1 MYNLYQIAQ
10 SITFTYSRKKGV
22 ETVFDKMATIEK
34 KIKLSINYGKK
45 IKFSV
50 KKLFTKGLIIGLRQF
65 LAIENPLKRMKNAP

>member
-1 MYNLYQIAQ
+1 
-10 SITFTYSRKKGV
+10 
-22 ETVFDKMATIEK
+22 MATIEK

-50 KKLFTKGLIIGLRQF
+50 KKLFTKGPIIGLRQF

>member
-1 MYNLYQIAQ
+1 
-10 SITFTYSRKKGV
+10 
-22 ETVFDKMATIEK
+22 MATIEK

-65 LAIENPLKRMKNAP
+65 LAIESPLKRMKNAP